1 MSWTPAESWTS
12 PASMDRWRLSECQRH
27 PRLFQKNSA
36 GFVTK
41 LWKLET
47 ITTKT
52 KVIIMLSAIQANSC
66 KPVFFLKRKKK
77 AKKNDLK
84 KQKKSKKKA
93 NKKRLEK
100 QGQKRRFEKA
110 KKSKKN
116 KQKPRKA
123 MKPAGNGNKKRKNQ
137 WKKRRWQWKEACTLS
152 WTRHSQKGV
161 QPPRWPYPGTWAGGS
176 NPLADPTPGPG
187 WGDRGRRRCQKS
199 LFFFVFFCFFLGKK
213 RKKSKKKAKKK
224 KQKKKEKNAIWED
237 PPFQTRGSPQV
248 SSHLHHFPGWS
259 SQICK
264 VSPKPSQSSCA
275 QAPCHDPRHTLSSAS
290 SKSRMTFS
298 AKATPS
304 VFLLFFS
311 NCFFFL
317 FFFSLFYCFFC
328 FFLLFCLLFFVFF
341 CFFF

>member
-1 MSWTPAESWTS
+1 
-12 PASMDRWRLSECQRH
+12 
-27 PRLFQKNSA
+27 
-36 GFVTK
+36 
-41 LWKLET
+41 
-47 ITTKT
+47 
-52 KVIIMLSAIQANSC
+52 
-66 KPVFFLKRKKK
+66 
-77 AKKNDLK
+77 
-84 KQKKSKKKA
+84 
-93 NKKRLEK
+93 
-100 QGQKRRFEKA
+100 
-110 KKSKKN
+110 
-116 KQKPRKA
+116 

-187 WGDRGRRRCQKS
+187 WGDRGRRRGQKS
-199 LFFFVFFCFFLGKK
+199 LFFLLFP
-213 RKKSKKKAKKK
+213 RKKAEKKQKNAKKK
-224 KQKKKEKNAIWED
+224 PKKKAIWED

-304 VFLLFFS
+304 VFLLFF
-311 NCFFFL
+311 FQLLFFAFFL
-317 FFFSLFYCFFC
+317 LFFLFYCFFVC
-328 FFLLFCLLFFVFF
+328 FFLLFCLLFLLFVWA
-341 CFFF
+341 FFFGAFFLSLFFAFFEMAKSLFFAF